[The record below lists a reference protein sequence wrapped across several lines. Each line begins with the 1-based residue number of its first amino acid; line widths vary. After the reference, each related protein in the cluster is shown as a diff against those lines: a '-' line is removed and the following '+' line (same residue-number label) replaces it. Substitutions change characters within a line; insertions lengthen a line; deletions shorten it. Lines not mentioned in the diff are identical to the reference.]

1 MQTSFRSA
9 TFGQQETWHLK
20 LESSVECNSSKYLH
34 FRNEFGG
41 GIFATVV
48 MASEKVQKQT
58 SSCNLLYL
66 LFYNNFPFPL
76 LQYQHSTEPN

>member
-1 MQTSFRSA
+1 MS
-9 TFGQQETWHLK
+9 
-20 LESSVECNSSKYLH
+20 LEVAY
-34 FRNEFGG
+34 FPP
-41 GIFATVV
+41 VD